1 MRHFIVVYQ
10 FGKVASTSL
19 VATLN
24 ALPGVEAVQA
34 HFLGRD
40 NLKEMVDLIVDP
52 GTSEYFHK
60 HQVGQFVENAKTTR
74 IINFYRQGREAESD
88 LSIISLCRNPFNWF
102 RSSIIQDMAGYL
114 PVLQALHVGYE
125 QDSVD
130 DEVRTRQALGRVLV
144 QFSEIIRDFGG
155 IDELLD
161 HPKGHN
167 KALSEHPFFSG
178 NRSLLR
184 MFYMMLRPFSWFET
198 HYRKAICYDVGDLP
212 EIDQGVLFRGVGWA
226 SLFVLRYEDLEAHI
240 KVAAERLRIG
250 PIEQLVRENVSDR
263 KEMFEPVR
271 QAFASEPARVLQAQ
285 FAATKYSRRF
295 GYS

>member
-40 NLKEMVDLIVDP
+40 NLKEMVDMIVDP
-52 GTSEYFHK
+52 GTSEYFHR

-74 IINFYRQGREAESD
+74 IIDFYRQGRETESD
-88 LSIISLCRNPFNWF
+88 LSIISLCRDPFNWF

-114 PVLQALHVGYE
+114 PVLQALHVGDE
-125 QDSVD
+125 QDRVD
-130 DEVRTRQALGRVLV
+130 DEVRTRQALGRMFI
-144 QFSEIIRDFGG
+144 QFSQIIGEFGG
-155 IDELLD
+155 IDEILGNL
-161 HPKGHN
+161 KAHN

-178 NRSLLR
+178 NRELLA
-184 MFYMMLRPFSWFET
+184 MFYMMLRPFSWFEA
-198 HYRKAICYDVGDLP
+198 HYRKAVCYDVGDLP
-212 EIDQGVLFRGVGWA
+212 EIDQGVLFRDVGWA
-226 SLFVLRYEDLEAHI
+226 SLFVLRYGDLEAHI
-240 KVAAERLRIG
+240 KVAADRLRIG

-271 QAFASEPARVLQAQ
+271 QAFASESTRVLQAQ
-285 FAATKYSRRF
+285 FAATEYSRRF
-295 GYS
+295 GYA